1 MVIILLILGHCSI
14 NDSSFEYKRVCAQAM
29 SGSLECDGYHRF
41 HKEENLPLLVE
52 LKEVFL

>member
-14 NDSSFEYKRVCAQAM
+14 NDSSFEYKRVCAQAT